1 MEAVNCPYCGEQNHT
16 SAPEI
21 LAECAYCNHRFAEV
35 REDFQTL
42 VILDG
47 REPGVWEKAEKLV
60 CYWQEHGQLEKEVI
74 VDRRLSDCGFEDSE
88 RRRFPS
94 MSSSGRVLQLHG

>member
-16 SAPEI
+16 SAPQI
-21 LAECAYCNHRFAEV
+21 LAECAYCDHRFAEV

-47 REPGVWEKAEKLV
+47 EESGAWEMAEKLT

-74 VDRRLSDCGFEDSE
+74 VDRRLNDSGHEGSDH
-88 RRRFPS
+88 RR
-94 MSSSGRVLQLHG
+94 SSGLAMQLHG